1 VSFSKI
7 STLVLFSF
15 LVFCSVSWSQQIDST
30 KSLGPI
36 KIGYV
41 DTARLKE
48 EYKEYA
54 TVKAKFEKQLARWQA
69 KADSLQ
75 NELLQLQDDLNK
87 KKGLLREDERLRR
100 EDEILAKQSEYQEF
114 AQKILGP
121 EGEAAKREFE
131 LSKPLIDKI
140 NTAIK
145 LVALREGY
153 TYILDTAVG
162 AVLYA
167 PDELDLTDLVL
178 AELNTPSIK

>member
-1 VSFSKI
+1 
-7 STLVLFSF
+7 
-15 LVFCSVSWSQQIDST
+15 
-30 KSLGPI
+30 
-36 KIGYV
+36 V

-178 AELNTPSIK
+178 AELNVTK

>member
-1 VSFSKI
+1 MKFAKI
-7 STLVLFSF
+7 LTFVLSSF
-15 LVFCSVSWSQQIDST
+15 LFFYSICWSQPTDST
-30 KSLGPI
+30 KATSPI

-54 TVKAKFEKQLARWQA
+54 NAKARFEKQLARWQA
-69 KADSLQ
+69 RADSLQ
-75 NELLQLQDDLNK
+75 NELVLLQDELNK
-87 KKGLLREDERLRR
+87 KRALLREEERIRR
-100 EDEILAKQSEYQEF
+100 EEEILTRQKEYQEF

-131 LSKPLIDKI
+131 LSKPLFDKI

-145 LVALREGY
+145 MVALREGY
-153 TYILDTAVG
+153 TFILDYSVG

-167 PDELDLTDLVL
+167 PEEWDVTELVL
-178 AELNTPSIK
+178 VELNKPATK